1 MTRPRAGGRVNRGVW
16 WWGGAVL
23 LAVGIAALGWADA
36 VRPVQEGGEPAG
48 PAPSPRERYGVP
60 GEKERFEIRKDIIA
74 KRLNTVLLP
83 AMRAHGIDLWLVFSR
98 EHNLDPMHSE
108 IGGGWGGVRNAYLF
122 FDRGGDRPE
131 KIFIGSHELHDSTIP
146 DTYDQVIYYG
156 YSRDGVTADLKRI
169 VEERDPKRIGVNVSP
184 TLPMADGLSWS
195 LRRFLE
201 ESLGPKYAARLASA
215 ELVVRDF
222 RTHHIPDEWRPYA
235 DLCRWTVAW
244 EEEALSDTVIVP
256 GRTTVADVHWWLR
269 QQAVDLGLIVEFLP
283 NVRVTRQG
291 ENLAPS
297 NSPEHVIQPGD
308 VLSIDAGVGY
318 IDYRTDIKRTAYVLR
333 PGETDAPASM
343 QKAFADAMR
352 VTDILTGNMTPGAI
366 AYEVWAKT
374 MREAEAL
381 GYESGANP
389 AGSSII
395 RDEPDRPEVGIY
407 SHSVGNST
415 HDIGARVAQN
425 WPFAY
430 GDRVGYP
437 LRVNAW
443 YSVELH
449 VSTPIPEW
457 DGRLLPIRIEE
468 DAALTERGIE
478 YFAPRQTKLL
488 LIGGRRA
495 N

>member
-1 MTRPRAGGRVNRGVW
+1 MPQRVA
-16 WWGGAVL
+16 WWGSAL
-23 LAVGIAALGWADA
+23 FFAAGIAAFVWADA
-36 VRPVQEGGEPAG
+36 ARTPDNVSVAQSRTQ
-48 PAPSPRERYGVP
+48 RDKYGVP
-60 GEKERFEIRKDIIA
+60 GEKARFEIRKDIIA

-98 EHNLDPMHSE
+98 EHHLDPMQSE
-108 IGGGWGGVRNAYLF
+108 LGGGWGGVRNAYLF

-131 KIFIGSHELHDSTIP
+131 KIFIGSHELHDRTIP

-156 YSRDGVTADLKRI
+156 YTKDGVTADLRRVI
-169 VEERDPKRIGVNVSP
+169 EERDPKKIGINISP

-195 LRRFLE
+195 LRGFLE
-201 ESLGPKYAARLASA
+201 DSLGPKYAARLTSA
-215 ELVVRDF
+215 ELLVRDF
-222 RTHHIPDEWRPYA
+222 RQHHIRAEWAPFA
-235 DLCRWTVAW
+235 DLCRWTVTW
-244 EEEALSDTVIVP
+244 EEDALSDAVIVP
-256 GRTTVADVHWWLR
+256 GETTVADVHWWLR
-269 QQAVDLGLIVEFLP
+269 QKAADLDLQIEFLP
-283 NVRVTRQG
+283 NVRVTRKG
-291 ENLAPS
+291 ENMAPS

-333 PGETDAPASM
+333 PGETDAPESM
-343 QKAFADAMR
+343 QRAFAAAMK
-352 VTDILTGNMTPGAI
+352 VTDLLTANMKVGAI
-366 AYEVWAKT
+366 GHEVWAKT
-374 MREAEAL
+374 MKDAEEL
-381 GYESGANP
+381 GYLEGLNP

-395 RDEPDRPEVGIY
+395 RDQRDRPEVGIY
-407 SHSVGNST
+407 SHSVGNAT

-437 LRVNAW
+437 LALNAW

-457 DGRLLPIRIEE
+457 DRKLLPIRIEE
-468 DAALTERGIE
+468 NAALTERGIE

-488 LIGGRRA
+488 LIGGGRTTRT